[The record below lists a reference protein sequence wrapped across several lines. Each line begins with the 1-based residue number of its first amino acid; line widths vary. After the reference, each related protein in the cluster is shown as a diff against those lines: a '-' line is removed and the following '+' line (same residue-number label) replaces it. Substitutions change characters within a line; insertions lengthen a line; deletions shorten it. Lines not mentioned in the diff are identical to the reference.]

1 MPRVPQALTQRTCL
15 QGRVKV
21 VGEDGLEPGGPRP
34 GRSGRRRGSRGA
46 QHRAAERRKTDASGS
61 APPRQGCAGRA
72 QNTAKHG
79 RRGTGRGTP
88 T

>member
-46 QHRAAERRKTDASGS
+46 QHRRSGAKRTRQVARRRVRAVRG
-61 APPRQGCAGRA
+61 A
-72 QNTAKHG
+72 QNTTKHG